1 MTGQVG
7 RGEALD
13 DDADLDDIS
22 PDTLAFG
29 LRKAF
34 SQYFMAF
41 GRIAVYADDT
51 RLGPSEIDAPGHTNI
66 DLGASWTPNR
76 RIEIRGQL
84 RNLLNQDY
92 YASPDPR
99 WVPAPGFNGV
109 ECTRSARFKVP

>member
-1 MTGQVG
+1 
-7 RGEALD
+7 
-13 DDADLDDIS
+13 
-22 PDTLAFG
+22 
-29 LRKAF
+29 
-34 SQYFMAF
+34 MAF

-99 WVPAPGFNGV
+99 WVPAPGFNGSV
-109 ECTRSARFKVP
+109 TVSDKVLKSAPGTRPGPKSTLVPFPESCIQSPS